1 MSVLRRILSLLLR
14 DRRQNL
20 DIKKE
25 LGINLNIVQIIQK
38 RRLSYFG
45 HVVRM
50 SEERYPNMLLYGQ
63 IEGTRPRGRP
73 KKKWIDNIQEDC
85 LDVGLTVVEANRL
98 ARDRQKQME
107 NCYTEVGLPA
117 RVDHVLVAKALSQ

>member
-1 MSVLRRILSLLLR
+1 MSVLHRILGVSLR
-14 DRRQNL
+14 DRRRNL

-25 LGINLNIVQIIQK
+25 LGINLSVVQIIRK

-50 SEERYPNMLLYGQ
+50 NKERCPNMLLYGQ

-85 LDVGLTVVEANRL
+85 SDMGLTYSSRGKSSCSW
-98 ARDRQKQME
+98 QKQME
-107 NCYTEVGLPA
+107 NC
-117 RVDHVLVAKALSQ
+117 